1 MARYIDAEKLEKEMY
16 HEAFETD
23 SDMQKWDRGCWIRYK
38 MFENCIAQQPTADVV
53 EVVRCKAIDDFKIRF
68 FCELNN
74 RVVRPIFSKQIQSKF
89 TIDDI
94 KSIFDE
100 IVEQL
105 RAGEKG

>member
-1 MARYIDAEKLEKEMY
+1 MANICGDNRFKIISKAKEDLLESTNIE
-16 HEAFETD
+16 ESPEEIAVLDNFLF
-23 SDMQKWDRGCWIRYK
+23 RCWQMGWLDKYK
-38 MFENCIAQQPTADVV
+38 KGYNN
-53 EVVRCKAIDDFKIRF
+53 AIDDFKIRF

-74 RVVRPIFSKQIQSKF
+74 RVVRPIFSKQIQSQF

-105 RAGEKG
+105 R